1 MRIMERQGNAWMS
14 EMDLSTD
21 QREIPGTT
29 SGRRHSA
36 RLSWALG
43 LTVAFLIL
51 EVIGAIWTGS
61 LALLADAGHMLTDV
75 AGISLSLL
83 AIWFA
88 SKPPTP
94 MNTYGYVRLEILAA
108 LANGALLFSMAAFIL
123 YEAYRRIWSPP
134 EILAGPML
142 TIAIIGLGVNLA
154 SMWLLH
160 KGADESLNLRG
171 AYFEVL
177 GDAIASLGVIA
188 AALIIQWTGWTLADP
203 LISGAIGLF
212 ILPRTWA
219 LLKDA
224 VGVLIE
230 GTPADVNI
238 AALRE
243 SLSQIEGVAGVHDLH
258 VWSLT
263 SGVNAMSVH
272 AVLAE
277 ESEHEEVLARV
288 HERCTKNFKIS
299 HVTVQTERGD
309 FAEHETHL

>member
-1 MRIMERQGNAWMS
+1 MGQDHVQSASSRNKKSLATVFGI
-14 EMDLSTD
+14 
-21 QREIPGTT
+21 T
-29 SGRRHSA
+29 S
-36 RLSWALG
+36 
-43 LTVAFLIL
+43 FYLIV
-51 EVIGAIWTGS
+51 EVIGGFWTGS

-75 AGISLSLL
+75 AGVGLALL

-88 SKPPTP
+88 ERPASETR
-94 MNTYGYVRLEILAA
+94 TYGYYRVEILAA
-108 LANGALLFSMAAFIL
+108 LTNAVVLILISLYIL
-123 YEAYRRIWSPP
+123 YEAYQRFKNPP
-134 EILAGPML
+134 EVQSSGMLAV
-142 TIAIIGLGVNLA
+142 ASIGLVVNIVGIY
-154 SMWLLH
+154 LLRAGS
-160 KGADESLNLRG
+160 KESLNMKG

-177 GDAIASLGVIA
+177 SDMLTSIGVIIA
-188 AALIIQWTGWTLADP
+188 GVIMLTTGWYYADP
-203 LISGAIGLF
+203 IISAGIGLF

-230 GTPADVNI
+230 GTPADVDI

-243 SLSQIEGVAGVHDLH
+243 SLTQIEGVAGIHDLH

-277 ESEHEEVLARV
+277 KSEHDEVLARV
-288 HERCTKNFKIS
+288 HERCTKEFRIS

-309 FAEHETHL
+309 FATHETHL